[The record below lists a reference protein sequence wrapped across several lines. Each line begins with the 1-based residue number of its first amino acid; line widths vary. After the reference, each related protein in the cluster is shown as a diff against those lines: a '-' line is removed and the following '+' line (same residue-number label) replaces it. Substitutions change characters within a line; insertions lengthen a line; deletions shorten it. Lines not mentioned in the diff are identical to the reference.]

1 MLGVPFAIALLSSC
15 APIRKGATRTKWICA
30 LGCVLHE
37 LVEGSRA
44 FEDDF
49 CVREHAKSQN
59 PIPPQ
64 FHHVN
69 LPVDLRCKRILSQ
82 LQENM
87 LRIPFYERPTT
98 GDILAL
104 LAAIDHQDTAVRFI
118 CQHWTNPATSP
129 QMTETFRAPRI
140 GLSQVPISYL
150 LIYWHISPCSK
161 PEFCSSSCT
170 VLSGSESYGGR
181 IGSFMIFS
189 PG

>member
-1 MLGVPFAIALLSSC
+1 MLGVPFAIALLNSC
-15 APIRKGATRTKWICA
+15 APIRKGTTRTKWIYGLWVVCHMS
-30 LGCVLHE
+30 LWRG
-37 LVEGSRA
+37 VEPLRMT
-44 FEDDF
+44 

-150 LIYWHISPCSK
+150 LIY
-161 PEFCSSSCT
+161 
-170 VLSGSESYGGR
+170 
-181 IGSFMIFS
+181 
-189 PG
+189 